1 MTYGKSHHLKNSQDD
16 EKLLEFV
23 ISQLSNP
30 EQFISLVEDLYKRP
44 TDISYDEIEFQDG
57 RIFTR
62 TSFPHLMDGKP
73 IARIWN
79 FRDITLQKEK
89 EKELELQRTL
99 TAHQAKMASIGELA
113 AGVGHEIN
121 NPLAISMGY
130 LSNLTRK
137 LLDGEVL
144 SQTDLIDSL
153 EKVQKA
159 NQRIAHIVKGLRS
172 FHIQEETSKPF
183 HTLDAVR
190 GSFELVEE
198 IYKRWNKY
206 SANIRLP

>member
-1 MTYGKSHHLKNSQDD
+1 
-16 EKLLEFV
+16 
-23 ISQLSNP
+23 
-30 EQFISLVEDLYKRP
+30 
-44 TDISYDEIEFQDG
+44 
-57 RIFTR
+57 
-62 TSFPHLMDGKP
+62 
-73 IARIWN
+73 
-79 FRDITLQKEK
+79 
-89 EKELELQRTL
+89 
-99 TAHQAKMASIGELA
+99 
-113 AGVGHEIN
+113 
-121 NPLAISMGY
+121 MGY

-172 FHIQEETSKPF
+172 FSHIQEETSKPF

-198 IYKRWNKY
+198 IYKKDGI
-206 SANIRLP
+206 NIQLTYDSLDPALHMEGGSGEVTTNSNESHY